1 MKKLLKITSRDD
13 FVPEAMKNSFCKDAC
28 NWVKSVVTYHDVY
41 LRQIKPREDFL
52 KALLRSREQY
62 RQQLETRLPDR
73 ISTLSKPSS
82 FFVTY

>member
-1 MKKLLKITSRDD
+1 MKKLRKLTSRDD

-28 NWVKSVVTYHDVY
+28 NWVKSVVTYHEVY

-62 RQQLETRLPDR
+62 RKQLENRKPDR
-73 ISTLSKPSS
+73 KSKLGQPSS
-82 FFVTY
+82 FFVTF